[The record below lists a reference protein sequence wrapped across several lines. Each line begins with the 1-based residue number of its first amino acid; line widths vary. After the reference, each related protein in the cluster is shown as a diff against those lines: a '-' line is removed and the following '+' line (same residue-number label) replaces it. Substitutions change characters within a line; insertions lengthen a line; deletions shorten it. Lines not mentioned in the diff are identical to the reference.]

1 MSDLTFTNRSIV
13 DFKQKLTGGGAR
25 SNLFEVEIEYPIEI
39 AVDTSAN
46 GPKEFGKFMIK
57 AAEIPASNLGNIP
70 VPFRGRVL
78 PIAGDRTFD
87 PWTVTIINDTNF
99 RLRDVMERWS
109 DGINDIQT
117 AQGTVDPETY
127 QTKATVLQLSRGTS
141 TDGKITSDKNIPILR
156 TYDFVGIYPNV
167 VSSIPL
173 DHGATDQIEEFQVT
187 FNYLYWEVR
196 GGKDRTGTSLVDKGE
211 TGAAGQAFS
220 IATVGDVT

>member
-1 MSDLTFTNRSIV
+1 MSDSTFTNRSIV

-39 AVDTSAN
+39 TVDTSAN

-99 RLRDVMERWS
+99 RIREAMEVWS
-109 DGINDIQT
+109 NSINDLQT
-117 AQGTVDPETY
+117 SQGAINPAEY
-127 QTKATVLQLSRGTS
+127 QTSAKVKQLSRKGGV
-141 TDGKITSDKNIPILR
+141 DPGKIDVLR
-156 TYDFVGIYPNV
+156 EYRFEGIYPNV
-167 VSSIPL
+167 VSSVPL
-173 DHGATDQIEEFQVT
+173 DYGATDQIEEFQVT
-187 FNYLYWEVR
+187 FNYLFYSVTDGITIGES
-196 GGKDRTGTSLVDKGE
+196 GSPDGASL
-211 TGAAGQAFS
+211 
-220 IATVGDVT
+220 I

>member
-1 MSDLTFTNRSIV
+1 MAIQHNQRSIV
-13 DFKQKLTGGGAR
+13 DFRSRLKGGGAR
-25 SNLFEVEIEYPIEI
+25 SNLFEVQMAFPDF
-39 AVDTSAN
+39 AKAN
-46 GPKEFGKFMIK
+46 SETLNDIPFLVK
-57 AAEIPASNLGNIP
+57 AAEIPASNIGNIP

-117 AQGTVDPETY
+117 AQGTTNPEEY
-127 QTKATVLQLSRGTS
+127 QTQAKVLQLSRGIDTN
-141 TDGKITSDKNIPILR
+141 GKVRSNSNIPILR
-156 TYDFVGIYPNV
+156 EYDFIGIYPNV

-187 FNYLYWEVR
+187 FNYLYYEVR
-196 GGKDRTGTSLVDKGE
+196 GKDDKTGTNLIDKGE
-211 TGAAGQAFS
+211 TNSAGGGN
-220 IATVGDVT
+220 IPLVGNVT